1 MTTWAKFELHR
12 WKASD
17 TYSTLTPEER
27 RIAQVLYTH
36 QSACGPL
43 PDRDIAIADAAHEDD
58 TSNVTALRAVLVKAK
73 FELRD
78 GRWFHPVSMTHFD
91 AATAISR
98 GASAAARARWGI
110 GQVVAAQEVD
120 ATALRPHMRTHMQS
134 KSKSK
139 SLENGLTY
147 TSASP
152 PPVLPLDI
160 STARDVLGY
169 WSEKAHTK
177 PRSAKVEAAIIK
189 RIDARVKDGF
199 SPADLKRA
207 VDVACADEFYVAKG
221 YYKQPDV
228 IFRNAERVQSL
239 LARVEHAR
247 AKPVPL

>member
-12 WKASD
+12 WIASE
-17 TYSTLTPEER
+17 TYSTLTPAER

-36 QSACGPL
+36 QSACGPI
-43 PDRDIAIADAAHEDD
+43 PDRDVSIATAAHEND
-58 TSNVTALRAVLVKAK
+58 TGNIGSIREVLVKAK

-78 GRWFHPVSMTHFD
+78 GRWFHPVSMSHFD

-98 GASAAARARWGI
+98 AASASARARWGV
-110 GQVVAAQEVD
+110 GQVVGAQAVD
-120 ATALRPHMRTHMQS
+120 ATALRPHMRSHMQS
-134 KSKSK
+134 RELRVKST
-139 SLENGLTY
+139 ENEH

-152 PPVLPLDI
+152 PLVLPLGVL
-160 STARDVLGY
+160 TARDVLSY

-177 PRSAKVEAAIIK
+177 PRSPKVEASILK
-189 RIDARVKDGF
+189 RIDARVRDGF
-199 SPADLKRA
+199 TVADLKRA
-207 VDVACADEFYVAKG
+207 VDVACTDEFYVAKG

-247 AKPVPL
+247 AKPIPL